1 MGTLPPTPHH
11 QPPTAL
17 FGEKKIEQDP
27 SINSLVFSYVKGIG
41 KHMAKSP
48 LIVIYHLCFARFQLL
63 GAVRRPAVLISFAK
77 RSPWRLDFST
87 ISRLTVLLET
97 HQQNKRFLKWGFT
110 CRVLFL
116 FFEFSFFSIY
126 FEQTKTGNSE
136 TKVGFWW
143 HLYKTPNFIG
153 TSDDWFA
160 GYKHGC
166 QTKKVMPGSVQ
177 DVARPGGFLDP
188 LVRLEVQGVNRPKHP
203 KNPWSGDFKCFTI
216 GELETILSVETWL
229 KVWDGLTRIFSWNQ
243 IKNDQNLD
251 WKLASVEQITWK
263 RPKFIRCRSPTLCTV
278 STSLV
283 GIEIR
288 NPDWHFK
295 STWWSFS
302 GIKNSVPPEFF
313 KFIFCHDVDFSHK
326 CITCRTASSTVYH
339 QPFFWFPRTLS
350 LNSNQCCTRVS
361 AALDWSLKIPSRL
374 SPGALG
380 MIFLGWSLQN
390 LGSGCCWGFCAVD
403 FLFANLCTEV
413 WEEEKRKNLK
423 LHRVWRACLVPGCN
437 FL

>member
-1 MGTLPPTPHH
+1 MLFFLTYFRTHDLLKWKTKKIFKDEFEETHIFCFSALSTMEYQHNLFNNRLGDTVLTSVLCLFKTSKNRWRKWVPCHQLHITNP
-11 QPPTAL
+11 QPPFL
-17 FGEKKIEQDP
+17 EKKKIEQDP

-177 DVARPGGFLDP
+177 DVARLGGFLDP

-203 KNPWSGDFKCFTI
+203 KNPWSGAFCASQLGSWKPFFLLRRGWKCEMGWQGFFLGAKSKTI
-216 GELETILSVETWL
+216 GADHLETA
-229 KVWDGLTRIFSWNQ
+229 KVSNF
-243 IKNDQNLD
+243 
-251 WKLASVEQITWK
+251 
-263 RPKFIRCRSPTLCTV
+263 
-278 STSLV
+278 
-283 GIEIR
+283 
-288 NPDWHFK
+288 
-295 STWWSFS
+295 
-302 GIKNSVPPEFF
+302 
-313 KFIFCHDVDFSHK
+313 
-326 CITCRTASSTVYH
+326 VY
-339 QPFFWFPRTLS
+339 
-350 LNSNQCCTRVS
+350 
-361 AALDWSLKIPSRL
+361 
-374 SPGALG
+374 G
-380 MIFLGWSLQN
+380 
-390 LGSGCCWGFCAVD
+390 
-403 FLFANLCTEV
+403 
-413 WEEEKRKNLK
+413 
-423 LHRVWRACLVPGCN
+423 
-437 FL
+437 